1 MHEGFGTMMARAH
14 GNAQTVEQRAHVKVV
29 NLTYL
34 EGDDTV
40 QRTSLAQAP
49 DVHPF
54 DLRETL
60 HGILREGLFVGA
72 YGFKAQLLHI
82 IYGARQSRRGD
93 VVGRAGFELVGQI
106 VVGGVLERDVAYHL
120 AAAHVGGQLL
130 EPGAFA
136 VEHADAGGA
145 VHLVARE
152 GEEVAVERLDIDAP
166 VRGALSAVHE
176 HRNAVSMCRLD
187 DFLDGCL
194 HTQHVAHMRH
204 GHQAGVLREEP
215 FEGCEIQFSVVAH
228 GDDAQT
234 ESRQLPGDDVG
245 VVLQGRDD
253 DFASGVVAVE
263 ARHRCGDQVDALRR
277 AARENDFFRR
287 SGAEEAAHRFAGG
300 FVQIGGALREEVHAA
315 MHVGVHVVVFLR
327 HGLDHRT
334 RLLCRGGVVEIDKR
348 VFVINLA

>member
-1 MHEGFGTMMARAH
+1 MHEGFGTVMARAY

-34 EGDDTV
+34 EGNDAV

-49 DVHPF
+49 DAHPF
-54 DLRETL
+54 DFRETFD
-60 HGILREGLFVGA
+60 GILREGLFVSA
-72 YGFKAQLLHI
+72 YGFKAQTFHI
-82 IYGARQSRRGD
+82 LYGARQSRRGD

-106 VVGGVLERDVAYHL
+106 VVGGPLEGDVAYHL

-136 VEHADAGGA
+136 VEHTDAGGA
-145 VHLVARE
+145 VHLMARK
-152 GEEVAVERLDIDAP
+152 GEEVAVERLHIDAP

-176 HRNAVSMCRLD
+176 YRNAVSMCRLD
-187 DFLDGCL
+187 DSLNGCL
-194 HTQHVAHMRH
+194 HTQNVAHMCHRNET
-204 GHQAGVLREEP
+204 GVLREES
-215 FEGCEIQFSVVAH
+215 FEGVEVQLAVVAH
-228 GDDAQT
+228 GDDAQA
-234 ESRQLPGDDVG
+234 ESGQLPGDDVG

-263 ARHRCGDQVDALRR
+263 ARHRGGDQVDALRR
-277 AARENDFFRR
+277 AAREDNLFRR
-287 SGAEEAAHRFAGG
+287 SGAEEAAHRLAGG
-300 FVQIGGALREEVHAA
+300 FVQIGGALREEVHAT

-334 RLLCRGGVVEIDKR
+334 RLLRRGGVVEIDKR